1 MRSRNT
7 SKKIVVKVGSSVL
20 TGGKTSIVTQNLSR
34 VVRHLAAFIEEGK
47 DVVLVTSGAIASGLS
62 VLGFKKRPTELS
74 ELQAAAAVGQNIL
87 MHEYSIEFKKYGLK
101 CAQILL
107 TRDDFS
113 QQRKKY
119 LCNTIGT
126 LLGHKIVPIIN
137 ENDSVSVEEI
147 KIGDN
152 DTLSAYVAVAI
163 KACGLLILTDT
174 DGLYESFD
182 IKTGKYGKLN
192 KDIKAITPQIE
203 KMACGTDK
211 DPCVGG
217 MSTKIRAAQIATRSG
232 IPVVLASGTTSGS
245 LNVSFDPSKS
255 YKNFNGT
262 RFLAAV
268 IKNEKNR

>member
-7 SKKIVVKVGSSVL
+7 SKKIVVKVGASVL
-20 TGGKTSIVTQNLSR
+20 TGGSSSIVAGNLSR
-34 VVRHLAAFIEEGK
+34 VVRHIAGFVKEGK

-62 VLGFKKRPTELS
+62 VLGFKKRPKGLS

-87 MHEYSIEFKKYGLK
+87 MHAYSVEFKKHDLR

-113 QQRKKY
+113 RQRKKY
-119 LCNTIGT
+119 LCNTIDT
-126 LLGHKIVPIIN
+126 LFKHKIIPVIN
-137 ENDSVSVEEI
+137 ENDSVAVDEI

-163 KACGLLILTDT
+163 KAGGLLILTDI

-192 KDIKAITPQIE
+192 KDIKVITPRIE
-203 KMACGTDK
+203 RMACGTDK
-211 DPCVGG
+211 DSCVGG
-217 MSTKIRAAQIATRSG
+217 MSTKIKAAKISTSAG
-232 IPVVLASGTTSGS
+232 IPVVLASGTN
-245 LNVSFDPSKS
+245 LEALKVSFDPSKS
-255 YKNFNGT
+255 YKKFSGT
-262 RFLAAV
+262 RFVAV
-268 IKNEKNR
+268 GSKK